1 MLEEL
6 FYIHRK
12 TVEDVPLKFS
22 RYLYGEIDW
31 NSPCLCITG
40 YRGTGKT
47 TMLLQHYAGK
57 YKDVEKCLYVSADN
71 IEVAAVG
78 LFKTASEYFKF
89 GGESLI
95 IDEIHKYP
103 DWEIELKNIIDTFKG
118 RRVMV
123 SGSSSLELKKGKA
136 DLSRRVAYYKLKEL
150 SFREY
155 LELKEGMVFPVL
167 SVDDIIRDHVRISGE
182 LSKGVPILKYF
193 RNYLSTGAYP
203 FVMEGESTYLSRLLN
218 VIEKVIY
225 EDIAVAGDMK
235 QSSIPVLKKI
245 LWLIASSVP
254 FHVNI
259 DKMSRELG
267 VSKEYVYRYIE
278 HLDRAGMIH
287 AIASEGKGYK
297 LVRKPSKILMANSN
311 LLFAVNSSMMREA
324 ERGTVRETF
333 FASQTGNRYKTTVSD
348 EGDFK
353 VNDRHVFE
361 IGGSDK
367 GDSQIKGIDNSYI
380 AADGIEVGFG
390 NKIPLYLFG
399 FLY

>member
-71 IEVAAVG
+71 VEVAAVG

-103 DWEIELKNIIDTFKG
+103 DFEIELKNIIDTFKG

-136 DLSRRVAYYKLKEL
+136 DLSRRVAYYNLKEL
-150 SFREY
+150 SF
-155 LELKEGMVFPVL
+155 
-167 SVDDIIRDHVRISGE
+167 SGE
-182 LSKGVPILKYF
+182 WGQ
-193 RNYLSTGAYP
+193 
-203 FVMEGESTYLSRLLN
+203 GEISHRRLPP
-218 VIEKVIY
+218 
-225 EDIAVAGDMK
+225 A
-235 QSSIPVLKKI
+235 
-245 LWLIASSVP
+245 
-254 FHVNI
+254 
-259 DKMSRELG
+259 
-267 VSKEYVYRYIE
+267 
-278 HLDRAGMIH
+278 
-287 AIASEGKGYK
+287 
-297 LVRKPSKILMANSN
+297 RKH
-311 LLFAVNSSMMREA
+311 R
-324 ERGTVRETF
+324 
-333 FASQTGNRYKTTVSD
+333 TT
-348 EGDFK
+348 
-353 VNDRHVFE
+353 RLT
-361 IGGSDK
+361 I
-367 GDSQIKGIDNSYI
+367 
-380 AADGIEVGFG
+380 
-390 NKIPLYLFG
+390 
-399 FLY
+399 